1 MFGSKQT
8 EAMRYKLA
16 NQSVGAGGA
25 EGGGG
30 TESPMIICGALLVLR
45 EALTPSTTQE
55 VFCEIKWLT

>member
-1 MFGSKQT
+1 
-8 EAMRYKLA
+8 MRYKLA

-45 EALTPSTTQE
+45 EALTQSTTQE